1 MDVNGFLYSQV
12 GYDLGDP
19 MRAIIRG
26 GSKDYVPESA
36 VFEVVR
42 LSGPDAGGA
51 PAGESSGA
59 AEPAARADAA
69 VGEAARR
76 GDVRYWGETW
86 NAHWWEI
93 DFSGIEE
100 AGTYAIVV
108 RAKGKELLRSEPI
121 EIDRHLLWQK
131 TVVPV
136 ALDQMEERQ
145 RRARNGIGWKDCG
158 ASWRE
163 ANSHA
168 TMVIALCDLVEVGF
182 EWISAND
189 IDRIHEQI
197 LHGLAYLERLQD
209 AADQT
214 GAPDG
219 AVIHEIPNHMDI
231 VPGDTAKAVVAFTYA
246 SRVLADV
253 HPEEASEYLDRAT
266 SAIDYLLL
274 DAEPHSPDGFSH
286 MTHGVGADFKVP
298 NEFMTRDL
306 VMMLWGCVELYVAG
320 QVRYKQHALRL
331 GREVMSRQVP
341 EERAEGG
348 TNGDP
353 KLWGHFTTFAS
364 SDLTEKSSCHNGFGH
379 DTGGTFPHFLV
390 PFAAMSRWWRD
401 HPDVAKWQETMRRF
415 VNGYL
420 VPACSANPFYLLP
433 IGYFPGAGL
442 MSFCGPWHGINT
454 TFGFGAEL
462 AAAVEGY
469 ASKENREAMRQIVV
483 GNLQWLCGLNAGITR
498 KSFEGCLVWK
508 EEVAEGEAV
517 PYSQIYGVGRRWVG
531 NWTGIAG
538 TIPNGFNVNP
548 QFRFE
553 VPASREADE
562 PLLYTD
568 EDWIPH
574 AAGFI
579 AGLVAL
585 RGKHRFE

>member
-12 GYDLGDP
+12 GYDIGDP

-26 GSKDYVPESA
+26 GSRSDVPEDA
-36 VFEVVR
+36 TFEVVR
-42 LSGPDAGGA
+42 LSGDDEDEAA
-51 PAGESSGA
+51 ALPAG
-59 AEPAARADAA
+59 P
-69 VGEAARR
+69 
-76 GDVRYWGETW
+76 VRYWGSTW

-93 DFSGIEE
+93 DFSGIED

-108 RAKGKELLRSEPI
+108 RADGKELLKSEPI
-121 EIDRHLLWQK
+121 EIARHLLWEK

-136 ALDQMEERQ
+136 ALDGMEERQ

-168 TMVIALCDLVEVGF
+168 TMVIALCELVEVGF
-182 EWISAND
+182 EWITPDNVT
-189 IDRIHEQI
+189 RIHAQI
-197 LHGLAYLERLQD
+197 LHGLAYLARLQD
-209 AADQT
+209 ATDQT

-219 AVIHEIPNHMDI
+219 AVIHEIPNHMDTI
-231 VPGDTAKAVVAFTYA
+231 PGDTAKAVVAFTYA
-246 SRVLADV
+246 SRVLADI
-253 HPEEASEYLDRAT
+253 HPDEASEYLDRAT
-266 SAIDYLLL
+266 RAMDYLLL
-274 DAEPHSPDGFSH
+274 DAEPHTSDGFSH
-286 MTHGVGADFKVP
+286 MTHGVEADFKVP
-298 NEFMTRDL
+298 HEFMTRDL
-306 VMMLWGCVELYVAG
+306 VMMLYGCVELYVAG

-331 GREVMSRQVP
+331 AREIMERQVP
-341 EERAEGG
+341 EEKAEGG

-353 KLWGHFTTFAS
+353 KLWGHFYTFAS

-390 PFAAMSRWWRD
+390 PFAAMCRWWRD
-401 HPDVAKWQETMRRF
+401 HPDVPRWQATLRRF

-433 IGYFPGAGL
+433 IGCFPGEGL
-442 MSFCGPWHGINT
+442 LNFAGPWHGINT
-454 TFGFGAEL
+454 TFGFGAAM
-462 AAAVEGY
+462 AAALEGY
-469 ASKENREAMRQIVV
+469 ASDENRETMRQIVV

-508 EEVAEGEAV
+508 EEIPEGEAV
-517 PYSQIYGVGRRWVG
+517 PYSQISGVGRRWVG
-531 NWTGIAG
+531 NWTGIVG